1 MYNKFLIT
9 LKLQGRFSVSLP
21 NAVLEA
27 GRLVW
32 FEENERHLIKSVGI
46 ITFPFVLANKL
57 YHSVISDMSNH
68 LEILYMP
75 DKYKTL
81 VFIRTVLK

>member
-1 MYNKFLIT
+1 MLVW
-9 LKLQGRFSVSLP
+9 VSIVEHEP
-21 NAVLEA
+21 TKT

-46 ITFPFVLANKL
+46 ITFPFVLANKV

-68 LEILYMP
+68 PEILYMP
-75 DKYKTL
+75 DKYQTL
-81 VFIRTVLK
+81 VFIITLS